1 MRGDEQKLKICI
13 ILTQMGENWAV
24 KLVPVQAAVFAERC
38 ILVWL
43 VREATGPCLD
53 QEQNSV

>member
-1 MRGDEQKLKICI
+1 MRGDEQTLKFCI
-13 ILTQMGENWAV
+13 ILAQMGENWAV

-53 QEQNSV
+53 QE